1 MVFIG
6 AEVYNDLSNVK
17 FTVYGITNVGD
28 WLTQYGM
35 DVSGGNVRI
44 LVSPIQDEVIT
55 HFISYQITYE
65 GDLGMGVPMISE
77 NGNGLVTETGNVF
90 ITTEN

>member
-1 MVFIG
+1 
-6 AEVYNDLSNVK
+6 
-17 FTVYGITNVGD
+17 
-28 WLTQYGM
+28 M

-65 GDLGMGVPMISE
+65 GDLGMGVPMITE
-77 NGNGLVTETGNVF
+77 GGNGLVTETGNVF